1 MFALCDTHIL
11 RRLSLWFFSFFV
23 MFFVC
28 VPCADAAVSSD
39 ARDTDV
45 IKVAIP
51 VSSVVEDQDTA
62 EGYINYTMD
71 YLYAITQYTDWVY
84 EVVQVPGTYESGI
97 AKAIEM
103 LKSGEVDIIAPLK
116 YQEKMDADLYFS
128 RGSYAT
134 VTTVLQIPNKVFGG
148 VDFGTDIRVAVLA
161 QSNTKLY
168 AEEYFK
174 KNNLNPQYIEC
185 QSVEEQ
191 IQAVCNG
198 QADVMLN
205 FNMEYIPNMTVVAEF
220 SPQILYFASDDLQ
233 LLNELDEALSYVNL
247 TDPLFFSRLYEKHFV
262 DSEQEMTLEEKQFI
276 EQSGTYVVAVLE
288 GQEPYQYQDPDTGE
302 FKGMS
307 VELLRRIGQTTGL
320 KFEFLLVPSWDYVL
334 DLIEEGK
341 VQIIAGISRDYDFA
355 LDRNLTITRNFA
367 SAPYMLVSRTTF
379 PGVSSEQRLALME
392 VNSYTE
398 GYYIGDV
405 LRFSTMK
412 ACIEAV
418 KAGKADYTYVDFYTA
433 QFFLNSAE
441 YSSLQMTSQ
450 AYDPR
455 EVCFGLAKPT
465 EHELL
470 NILNKAI
477 TQISD
482 SDMQSII
489 SESIS
494 QPHTITLADLVLE
507 HPVESVLVVGG
518 FGLVVIGLL
527 LFLCIKKA
535 KLSRI
540 LRQKMME
547 DGLTGLYNSAACRS
561 LVTEKLQALDADGMG
576 AFLLMDM
583 DDFKQVNDR
592 YGHQTGDRILMQ
604 FGELLKDTM
613 PENSILARI
622 GGDEFVVYLESVASE
637 DEINTV
643 CAALREDAH
652 SIRMGDEHV
661 TISIG
666 AVAARKED
674 DYDALYR
681 IADGHMYR
689 AKRNEKDQFSQ
700 AKA

>member
-1 MFALCDTHIL
+1 M
-11 RRLSLWFFSFFV
+11 RR
-23 MFFVC
+23 
-28 VPCADAAVSSD
+28 
-39 ARDTDV
+39 
-45 IKVAIP
+45 
-51 VSSVVEDQDTA
+51 
-62 EGYINYTMD
+62 
-71 YLYAITQYTDWVY
+71 
-84 EVVQVPGTYESGI
+84 
-97 AKAIEM
+97 KA
-103 LKSGEVDIIAPLK
+103 
-116 YQEKMDADLYFS
+116 
-128 RGSYAT
+128 
-134 VTTVLQIPNKVFGG
+134 
-148 VDFGTDIRVAVLA
+148 
-161 QSNTKLY
+161 
-168 AEEYFK
+168 
-174 KNNLNPQYIEC
+174 
-185 QSVEEQ
+185 
-191 IQAVCNG
+191 
-198 QADVMLN
+198 
-205 FNMEYIPNMTVVAEF
+205 
-220 SPQILYFASDDLQ
+220 
-233 LLNELDEALSYVNL
+233 
-247 TDPLFFSRLYEKHFV
+247 
-262 DSEQEMTLEEKQFI
+262 
-276 EQSGTYVVAVLE
+276 
-288 GQEPYQYQDPDTGE
+288 
-302 FKGMS
+302 
-307 VELLRRIGQTTGL
+307 
-320 KFEFLLVPSWDYVL
+320 
-334 DLIEEGK
+334 
-341 VQIIAGISRDYDFA
+341 
-355 LDRNLTITRNFA
+355 
-367 SAPYMLVSRTTF
+367 
-379 PGVSSEQRLALME
+379 GVSSEQRLALME

-405 LRFSTMK
+405 VRFSTMK

-547 DGLTGLYNSAACRS
+547 DGLTGLYNSAACRN

-592 YGHQTGDRILMQ
+592 YGHQTGDQILIQ
-604 FGELLKDTM
+604 FGELLKETM

-637 DEINTV
+637 DEIDAV
-643 CAALREDAH
+643 CAGLRKDAH

-674 DYDALYR
+674 DYDTLYR
-681 IADGHMYR
+681 IADGKMYR
-689 AKRNEKDQFSQ
+689 AKRNDKDQFSQ
-700 AKA
+700 AKAYGMSADCSS

>member
-97 AKAIEM
+97 TKAIEM
-103 LKSGEVDIIAPLK
+103 LKSGEVDIVAPLK
-116 YQEKMDADLYFS
+116 YQENMNPDLYFS

-134 VTTVLQIPNKVFGG
+134 VTTVLQIPNKVFDG
-148 VDFGTDIRVAVLA
+148 VDFGPDIRVAMLA
-161 QSNTKLY
+161 QSNTKPY
-168 AEEYFK
+168 ADEYFK
-174 KNNLNPQYIEC
+174 KNHINPQYIEY

-247 TDPLFFSRLYEKHFV
+247 TNPMFFSRLYEKHFV

-302 FKGMS
+302 FKGIS

-320 KFEFLLVPSWDYVL
+320 KFEFLLVPSWDDVL

-341 VQIIAGISRDYDFA
+341 VQIIAGIPHDYDFA

-547 DGLTGLYNSAACRS
+547 DGLTGLYNSAACRN

-592 YGHQTGDRILMQ
+592 YGH
-604 FGELLKDTM
+604 
-613 PENSILARI
+613 
-622 GGDEFVVYLESVASE
+622 
-637 DEINTV
+637 
-643 CAALREDAH
+643 
-652 SIRMGDEHV
+652 
-661 TISIG
+661 
-666 AVAARKED
+666 
-674 DYDALYR
+674 
-681 IADGHMYR
+681 
-689 AKRNEKDQFSQ
+689 
-700 AKA
+700 